1 MIPFD
6 INHKEGK
13 KEIMTCKMS
22 WERDPANEAESVRL
36 RQFSS
41 PLNPESFSDLRLIP
55 LPNPTGNF
63 CPFNWLMKTGS
74 RRRPR
79 YNDSA

>member
-1 MIPFD
+1 
-6 INHKEGK
+6 
-13 KEIMTCKMS
+13 MTCKMS
-22 WERDPANEAESVRL
+22 WERDPTNEAESVRL

-63 CPFNWLMKTGS
+63 CPLNWLMKTGS